1 MASLTDL
8 MTSWGSLYANHA
20 ALRTLVEFVHVSALI
35 IGGGLAIVS
44 DRALLRANTDDA
56 AARRHL
62 LGALQGS
69 HRLVILSLALIV
81 LSGGLLFASD
91 FGTFLSSRFFWIK
104 MGLVGLLLVN
114 GLVLR
119 RAEQRA
125 VAGDHTA
132 WKTLRVTAAA
142 SITLW
147 LLTTLGGVALPNIG

>member
-44 DRALLRANTDDA
+44 DRALLRSNTDDA

-62 LGALQGS
+62 LATLQGS
-69 HRLVILSLALIV
+69 HRLVIVSLALII

-91 FGTFLSSRFFWIK
+91 FGTFLSSRFFWTK
-104 MGLVGLLLVN
+104 MGLVALLLVN

-132 WKTLRVTAAA
+132 WKTLRVTAVA